1 MESQKPF
8 YASVAER
15 LIAQL
20 EAGTAPWQKP
30 WRAGEPPGLLPMNPT
45 TGKRYKGI
53 NAVQLM
59 SRGHADPRWMTYK
72 QAQAAGAQVR
82 AGQAGTSIQYW
93 KFSEDQPQTDA
104 RGQHLRDAQ
113 GQPLWQ
119 TVRLERPRV
128 FFATVFN
135 AEQIDGLPPLAL
147 RAPDWN
153 PVERAEQL
161 LQASGARIEHGEH
174 NRAFYRPDTDSIHL
188 PARTQFATPAQ
199 YYAIAL
205 HELGH
210 WSGHAS
216 RLDRDQSH
224 PYASEG
230 YAQEEL
236 RAEIAS
242 MILGE
247 ELGIGHDP
255 GQHAAYVGSWIALLR
270 SDPLE
275 VFRAAADAEKIQG
288 YLLGLEHQ
296 QAQAA
301 QPAPEEV
308 QAQPEPP
315 LQRATFLHVPFE
327 DKEEAKALGARWH
340 RQAQAWF
347 VPAGVDAAAFSQ
359 WTHPVRTPAGPEREL
374 QPDRAYLAV
383 PYGERKAAKAAG
395 AAWDPAAR
403 SWFVGPD
410 ADAQK
415 LARWQPGGLDAEQ
428 GPAMRPQEEF
438 ALALRAM
445 GCVVSGEHPVMDGKK
460 HHIAVEGAASGSGDG
475 EAFYI
480 GHLAARAS
488 GYIKNPRTGIDMQWK
503 SKGYRLEPGE
513 KERMLAEAGS
523 NLRARADAL
532 LQVQEQAAER
542 VRLQMAELLP
552 AAQPTPYM
560 QAKGIAPQAGVF
572 TDRDGKRTCV
582 PVVDADGRQWSMQ
595 YIEENGA
602 RRFAQDGRRDGC
614 FHAVGGL
621 DALARAPALVIG
633 ESYATASSLSQSL
646 GFATVAAFESGNL
659 PAVAKALHAR
669 FPDKPVVIAADDDRH
684 LELTQGINPG
694 KAKAREAA
702 RSTGGTVLLPVF
714 AAGENLYPAELPAIT
729 PQKYR
734 EHLRTGNAL
743 AAEQLSAL
751 AQMKGM
757 TDFNDLSQRSALG
770 QPGLERQVRPAVQ
783 DAIDKRRLQLA
794 SQEHAV
800 RQAPQA
806 ARGAG
811 LRVG

>member
-8 YASVAER
+8 YATVAER

-20 EAGTAPWQKP
+20 QAGTAPWQKP

-53 NAVQLM
+53 NAIQLM
-59 SRGHADPRWMTYK
+59 SRGHSDPRWMTYK
-72 QAQAAGAQVR
+72 QAEAAGAQVR
-82 AGQAGTSIQYW
+82 PGQPGTSIQYW
-93 KFSEDQPQTDA
+93 KFSEEQPQTDA
-104 RGQHLRDAQ
+104 RGQRLLDAQ
-113 GQPLWQ
+113 GQTMRQ

-135 AEQIDGLPPLAL
+135 AEQIEGLPALAL
-147 RAPDWN
+147 PMPDWN
-153 PVERAEQL
+153 PLERAEKI
-161 LQASGARIEHGEH
+161 LQASGAKIEHGEN

-188 PARTQFATPAQ
+188 PARSQFATPAQ

-210 WSGHAS
+210 WSGHAT

-230 YAQEEL
+230 YAKEEL

-255 GQHAAYVGSWIALLR
+255 GQHAAYVGNWIAVLR
-270 SDPLE
+270 NDPLE

-288 YLLGLEHQ
+288 HVLALEHQ

-301 QPAPEEV
+301 QPARAEAP
-308 QAQPEPP
+308 AQPEAPA
-315 LQRATFLHVPFE
+315 QHASFLYVPFE
-327 DKEEAKALGARWH
+327 DKEEAKALGAKWH
-340 RQAQAWF
+340 RQAQTWF
-347 VPAGVDAAAFSQ
+347 VPAGVDSAAFSR
-359 WTHPVRTPAGPEREL
+359 WTHPVRTPGGQERAL
-374 QPDRAYLAV
+374 QPGRDYLAV

-395 AAWDPAAR
+395 AAWDPAAK
-403 SWFVGPD
+403 SWFVGAD

-415 LARWQPGGLDAEQ
+415 LARWQPGKLAHEQ

-460 HHIAVEGAASGSGDG
+460 HQIAVEGAAPGGV

-488 GYIKNPRTGIDMQWK
+488 GYIKNPQTGIDMQWK
-503 SKGYRLEPGE
+503 SKGYRLESDA
-513 KERMLAEAGS
+513 KERMLAEAS
-523 NLRARADAL
+523 RNLRARDGAR
-532 LQVQEQAAER
+532 LQIQEQAAER

-572 TDRDGKRTCV
+572 TDRTGKRTCV
-582 PVVDADGRQWSMQ
+582 PVVDTEGRQWSMQ

-602 RRFAQDGRRDGC
+602 RRFAQDARRDGC
-614 FHAVGGL
+614 FHAIGGL
-621 DALARAPALVIG
+621 DALACAPALVIG
-633 ESYATASSLSQSL
+633 EGYATASSLSQSL
-646 GFATVAAFESGNL
+646 GFATVAAFESSNL

-694 KAKAREAA
+694 KAKARDAA
-702 RSTGGTVLLPVF
+702 RSTGGTVLLPIF
-714 AAGENLYPAELPAIT
+714 AAGENRYPAELPVIT

-734 EHLRTGNAL
+734 EHLRTGSAL
-743 AAEQLSAL
+743 GAEQLAAL

-757 TDFNDLSQRSALG
+757 TDFNDLAQRSALG
-770 QPGLERQVRPAVQ
+770 RQGLDRQVRPAVQ
-783 DAIDKRRLQLA
+783 DAIEKRRLQSA
-794 SQEHAV
+794 AQAAAQ

-806 ARGAG
+806 ARSAG

>member
-8 YASVAER
+8 YATVAER
-15 LIAQL
+15 LIEQL

-30 WRAGEPPGLLPMNPT
+30 WRAGGPPAPLPMNPA
-45 TGKRYKGI
+45 TGRRYKGI
-53 NAVQLM
+53 NAIQLA

-72 QAQAAGAQVR
+72 QAEAAGARVR
-82 AGQAGTSIQYW
+82 PGEAGTSIQYW
-93 KFSEDQPQTDA
+93 KFTEDQPQ
-104 RGQHLRDAQ
+104 G
-113 GQPLWQ
+113 Q

-161 LQASGARIEHGEH
+161 LQASGARIEHGES
-174 NRAFYRPDTDSIHL
+174 NRAFYRPDTDTIHL
-188 PARTQFATPAQ
+188 PARTQFATPAE

-224 PYASEG
+224 PYASVG

-242 MILGE
+242 MMLGE

-255 GQHAAYVGSWIALLR
+255 GQHAAYVGNWITLLR
-270 SDPLE
+270 NDPLE

-288 YLLGLEHQ
+288 YVRGLEQHHDQAQ
-296 QAQAA
+296 QAVPAA
-301 QPAPEEV
+301 PALAQSPAQRV
-308 QAQPEPP
+308 PQAQ
-315 LQRATFLHVPFE
+315 RAVFLHVPFE
-327 DKEEAKALGARWH
+327 HKEEAKALGARWH

-347 VPAGVDAAAFSQ
+347 VPAGVDAAPFSQ
-359 WTHPVRTPAGPEREL
+359 WTHPVRMSPAQERAL

-383 PYGERKAAKAAG
+383 PYGERKVAKAAG

-410 ADAQK
+410 ADVQK
-415 LARWQPGGLDAEQ
+415 LTRWQPGSLGAEQ

-438 ALALRAM
+438 AQALRAM

-460 HHIAVEGAASGSGDG
+460 HRIAVEGAGAGNGEAGG

-480 GHLAARAS
+480 GHLAARSS
-488 GYIKNPRTGIDMQWK
+488 GYIKNPQTGIDMQWK
-503 SKGYRLEPGE
+503 AKGYRLEPGE
-513 KERMLAEAGS
+513 KQRMLAEAGS
-523 NLRARADAL
+523 KLRARADAL
-532 LQVQEQAAER
+532 LQMQEQTAER
-542 VRLQMAELLP
+542 VRLQMGELLP

-572 TDRDGKRTCV
+572 TDGEGKRTCV
-582 PVVDADGRQWSMQ
+582 PMVDAGGRQWSMQ

-633 ESYATASSLSQSL
+633 EGYATASSLSQSL
-646 GFATVAAFESGNL
+646 GFATVAAFEPGNL

-694 KAKAREAA
+694 RAKAREAA

-714 AAGENLYPAELPAIT
+714 AVGENRYPAGLPPIT
-729 PQKYR
+729 PQNYR
-734 EHLRTGNAL
+734 EHLRTGNGL
-743 AAEQLSAL
+743 AAEQLAAL
-751 AQMKGM
+751 AQMQGM
-757 TDFNDLSQRSALG
+757 TDFNDLAQRSALG
-770 QPGLERQVRPAVQ
+770 RRGLDRQVRPAVQ
-783 DAIDKRRLQLA
+783 DAIEKRRLQRA
-794 SQEHAV
+794 PQGDAV
-800 RQAPQA
+800 RQAPTP